1 MSSNNTTI
9 GSGTLKTAIVWAMSV
24 ALGGAAA
31 QALAQKAN
39 ESTAGEAQHIAA
51 TVCFA
56 CHGPGGV
63 NDNPMFPNL
72 AAQQPAYIENQL
84 HAFRDHKRA
93 EPTAQH
99 FMWGVASR
107 DLDARLIAAMAH
119 YFAEQPAAKGIPGD
133 PKLVAEGN
141 ELFHK
146 GDPKRGLPACASCH
160 GPDAHGAGPF
170 PRLAGQHKEYLLKQL
185 HLIKDAI
192 RNAPVMHGVADK
204 LTDSE
209 MVALAT
215 YLQSLN

>member
-1 MSSNNTTI
+1 M
-9 GSGTLKTAIVWAMSV
+9 KKAIVLAVSV
-24 ALGGAAA
+24 ILGGVVVEAS
-31 QALAQKAN
+31 AQKP
-39 ESTAGEAQHIAA
+39 GEPPAQQAAHIAA

-56 CHGPGGV
+56 CHGPGGA
-63 NDNPMFPNL
+63 NENPQFPIL
-72 AAQQPAYIENQL
+72 AAQQPAYLENQL
-84 HAFRDHKRA
+84 HAFREHKRA

-107 DLDARLIAAMAH
+107 DIDARLIAAMAH
-119 YFAEQPAAKGIPGD
+119 YFAEQPAAKGMPGD
-133 PKLVAEGN
+133 PTLVAEG
-141 ELFHK
+141 ESLFHR

-170 PRLAGQHKEYLLKQL
+170 PRLAGQHEAYLLKQL

-204 LTDSE
+204 LTDKE

-215 YLQSLN
+215 FLQSLN